1 MDKKIFRNQGDK
13 MKQTIMNTLKEKVK
27 LKKRK
32 IVIAEGWD
40 EICLKATHDLLKED
54 LIDIVLLDNGTL
66 KEKAKELNL
75 NISKA
80 EIIDFKNF
88 KEKNILIEKLYELR
102 KHKNLTK
109 EDAEKL
115 LEDENY
121 FACMYVHCGYADA
134 LVGSKICST
143 AKLMKP
149 VLQILRKKDSL
160 VSEVSIIYIPKI
172 DKVLFFSDASL
183 NIDPNEEELARM
195 ALNAS
200 TIIKSFN
207 IEPKIAML
215 SFSTHGSGGENEK
228 TSKIKNAVKIVKE
241 KFPNLLIDGEI
252 QFDAAINPHAMK
264 RKCPDSVLKGD
275 ANILIFPDLNSS
287 NIFIH
292 GLFQITDSE
301 VLFSLI
307 SGLEKP
313 AGILGRSTPKE
324 FVINLIYAM
333 ALECN
338 SKVE

>member
-1 MDKKIFRNQGDK
+1 MKNQIIK
-13 MKQTIMNTLKEKVK
+13 TLKDKVN

-32 IVIAEGWD
+32 IVITEGWD
-40 EICLKATHDLLKED
+40 ETCLKATHDLLKED
-54 LIDIVLLDNGTL
+54 LVDIVLLDNGDVN
-66 KEKAKELNL
+66 EKAKKLNL
-75 NISKA
+75 DISKA
-80 EIIDFKNF
+80 QIIDFKNF
-88 KEKNILIEKLYELR
+88 KEKDKLSKALFEIR
-102 KHKNLTK
+102 KHKGITK
-109 EDAEKL
+109 KDAENL
-115 LEDENY
+115 LQDENY
-121 FACMYVHCGYADA
+121 FACMYVYCGYADA

-183 NIDPNEEELARM
+183 NIDPNEQELANI

-200 TIIKSFN
+200 SIAKEFD
-207 IEPKIAML
+207 IEPKIALL
-215 SFSTHGSGGENEK
+215 SFSTNGSGGDNDK
-228 TSKIKNAVKIVKE
+228 TLKVRKAVEIVK
-241 KFPNLLIDGEI
+241 KNNPSLLIDGEI
-252 QFDAAINPHAMK
+252 QFDAAINLYACQ

-287 NIFIH
+287 NIFMH

-301 VLFSLI
+301 ALFTLL
-307 SGLEKP
+307 SGLSNP

-324 FVINLIYAM
+324 FVVNLIYALAM
-333 ALECN
+333 ELN

>member
-1 MDKKIFRNQGDK
+1 
-13 MKQTIMNTLKEKVK
+13 MKQTIMKTLKDKVK
-27 LKKRK
+27 IKKRK

-40 EICLKATHDLLKED
+40 ETCLQATHDLLKEN
-54 LIDIVLLDNGTL
+54 LVDIVLLDNGEV
-66 KEKAKELNL
+66 KEKAKKLNL
-75 NISKA
+75 DISKS

-88 KEKNILIEKLYELR
+88 KEKDTLTENLYELR
-102 KHKNLTK
+102 KHKNLTR

-149 VLQILRKKDSL
+149 VLQILRKKDFL
-160 VSEVSIIYIPKI
+160 VSEISIIYIPKI
-172 DKVLFFSDASL
+172 DKVLFLSDPSL
-183 NIDPNEEELARM
+183 NIDPNEEELANL

-200 TIIKSFN
+200 TITKSFN

-228 TSKIKNAVKIVKE
+228 TLKVRNAVKLVKD

-252 QFDAAINPHAMK
+252 QFDAAINPYAME

-287 NIFIH
+287 NIFVH
-292 GLFQITDSE
+292 GLFQVTDTE
-301 VLFSLI
+301 MLFSLI

-338 SKVE
+338 SKVK